1 MKKRPIKVMFKM
13 PMVIVFIFILI
24 FFTPLAIYSPGENRN
39 RGVVTAIGID
49 KADEQY
55 EISLLTFIPTA
66 NQTYKEQNAVISGK
80 GQSVAEAI
88 YNAQIAMGRTIGL
101 AHAKT
106 TVVNEELLNEDISV
120 VVNYLSRVASL
131 PENTVFVCTN
141 KTAKEMLESS
151 QELTSH
157 LGLKLEQVI
166 GYNAKHLYVTDTS
179 LEAFYKG
186 YYSKTKASLIGYLT
200 LEEAT
205 EQGKEKSSVSG
216 MNEPSQGGGQSE
228 SQGGGQGGSGGE
240 KKHIL
245 NQGQAVLLKDGKKVA
260 LLSIEELNG
269 INLLNTK
276 SKDQIISIDNVE
288 HNGNKLSM
296 QYKIKNKKT
305 LITTEFENG
314 YPIYVAQLILG
325 VELVE
330 VSGMDD
336 SLKINTEF
344 SEVTDEVARK
354 IEEEIKKQY
363 TASIKILRENNADV
377 IGVTKKFFIEHRKE
391 FTKFVEQLDGIDDFL
406 NYVTFKLNTIV
417 QPD

>member
-1 MKKRPIKVMFKM
+1 M
-13 PMVIVFIFILI
+13 
-24 FFTPLAIYSPGENRN
+24 
-39 RGVVTAIGID
+39 
-49 KADEQY
+49 
-55 EISLLTFIPTA
+55 TFIPTA

-106 TVVNEELLNEDISV
+106 TVVNEELLNEDVSV

-205 EQGKEKSSVSG
+205 EQEKTYFKSRSSGIIKRWQKSSHSF
-216 MNEPSQGGGQSE
+216 
-228 SQGGGQGGSGGE
+228 
-240 KKHIL
+240 
-245 NQGQAVLLKDGKKVA
+245 
-260 LLSIEELNG
+260 
-269 INLLNTK
+269 
-276 SKDQIISIDNVE
+276 
-288 HNGNKLSM
+288 
-296 QYKIKNKKT
+296 Y
-305 LITTEFENG
+305 
-314 YPIYVAQLILG
+314 
-325 VELVE
+325 
-330 VSGMDD
+330 
-336 SLKINTEF
+336 
-344 SEVTDEVARK
+344 
-354 IEEEIKKQY
+354 
-363 TASIKILRENNADV
+363 
-377 IGVTKKFFIEHRKE
+377 
-391 FTKFVEQLDGIDDFL
+391 
-406 NYVTFKLNTIV
+406 
-417 QPD
+417 